1 MQHSVKLPRDVL
13 KLRCNGLF
21 FCTCLVFCRD
31 ALCGGS
37 NISSSVAGL
46 AVSACGNGLSE
57 RLAAPI
63 WVACVGMKIIWNAN
77 EALFCFLRTRRKI
90 LWKLLHFFP
99 FGNFACGYMWN
110 WMVGVIRVTADLLTS
125 DSVSLIK
132 SWSVCVCVG
141 PEDGGPME
149 KAESRRL
156 AAHLRG
162 SSLGLRHGHSWP
174 LH

>member
-21 FCTCLVFCRD
+21 FCMCLVFCRD

-90 LWKLLHFFP
+90 LWKLLHFFSI
-99 FGNFACGYMWN
+99 WQ
-110 WMVGVIRVTADLLTS
+110 L
-125 DSVSLIK
+125 
-132 SWSVCVCVG
+132 CVWLYV
-141 PEDGGPME
+141 ELDGGCH
-149 KAESRRL
+149 K
-156 AAHLRG
+156 
-162 SSLGLRHGHSWP
+162 GHCRPVDIGFSEFN
-174 LH
+174 

>member
-13 KLRCNGLF
+13 KLHCNELF

-63 WVACVGMKIIWNAN
+63 WVACVGMKIIWNGN

-90 LWKLLHFFP
+90 LWKLLHFSP

-110 WMVGVIRVTADLLTS
+110 CMVGVIRVTADLLTS

-132 SWSVCVCVG
+132 S
-141 PEDGGPME
+141 
-149 KAESRRL
+149 
-156 AAHLRG
+156 
-162 SSLGLRHGHSWP
+162 
-174 LH
+174 